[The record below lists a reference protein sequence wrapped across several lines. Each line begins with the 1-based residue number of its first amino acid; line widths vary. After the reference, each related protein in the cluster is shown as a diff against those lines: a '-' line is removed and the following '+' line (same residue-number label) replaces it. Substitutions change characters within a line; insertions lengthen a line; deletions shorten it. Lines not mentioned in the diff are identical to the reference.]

1 MQSEGH
7 LLFVYNNQAAVSTI
21 CILKQ
26 PCVLEIKKSYFSAVG
41 GKICML
47 LCLSSCFISNLT
59 NKNMTTSRR
68 DGIIVPQHLARHD
81 KMGIFNEGNYH

>member
-26 PCVLEIKKSYFSAVG
+26 PCVLEIKKKLFFCCWRKNLHAALPLILLYF
-41 GKICML
+41 
-47 LCLSSCFISNLT
+47 
-59 NKNMTTSRR
+59 
-68 DGIIVPQHLARHD
+68 Q
-81 KMGIFNEGNYH
+81 FNQ